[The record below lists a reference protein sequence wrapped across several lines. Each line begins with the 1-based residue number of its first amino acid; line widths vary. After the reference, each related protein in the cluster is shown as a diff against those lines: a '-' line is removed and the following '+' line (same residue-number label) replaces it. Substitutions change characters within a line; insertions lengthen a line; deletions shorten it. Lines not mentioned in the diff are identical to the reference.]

1 MVKWTERRVKSPVC
15 HSRLLVRHDLI
26 TYTLFFLFY
35 TIQNTSINVRLIHLR
50 WAKESYLH
58 CSEKIEIYSWK
69 ISGNNITE
77 ETQYEIVDKGA
88 GDTYVLL
95 FIPLEIKPVI
105 HHNFVAI
112 WQSRWH
118 NFVDTNGDNV
128 HDNMLL
134 KQCTMAGSGM
144 HTDVSF
150 IKCTIAVRK
159 KTNRS
164 RCMNW
169 PLSEIERIYGY

>member
-1 MVKWTERRVKSPVC
+1 M
-15 HSRLLVRHDLI
+15 I

-50 WAKESYLH
+50 GIKDSYLH
-58 CSEKIEIYSWK
+58 CPEKTEIYSWK

-112 WQSRWH
+112 
-118 NFVDTNGDNV
+118 
-128 HDNMLL
+128 
-134 KQCTMAGSGM
+134 
-144 HTDVSF
+144 
-150 IKCTIAVRK
+150 
-159 KTNRS
+159 
-164 RCMNW
+164 
-169 PLSEIERIYGY
+169 